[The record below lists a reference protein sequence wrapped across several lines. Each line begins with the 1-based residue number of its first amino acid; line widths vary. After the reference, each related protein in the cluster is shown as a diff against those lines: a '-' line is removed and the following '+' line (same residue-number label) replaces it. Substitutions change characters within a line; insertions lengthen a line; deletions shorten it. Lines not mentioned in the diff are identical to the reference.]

1 MVLRAKYRRMKI
13 VWMVACLL
21 LALSCK
27 KEDKNAEVK
36 DSEVVE
42 DIASYQEICSINLGG
57 VGSAEIT
64 AYDPATQRLFA
75 VNNGSVNKIDVID
88 LSDPSRASRFFA
100 ISLAAYG
107 GFVNSV
113 DVYDG
118 KLAAAI
124 ESVNKQENGKV
135 VVFNTR
141 TFEEFK
147 VITVG
152 ALPDMV
158 TFTKDGQYILTANEG
173 EPNDAY
179 TVDPEGTIS
188 IIKVSDYSVRTIN
201 FSAFENQ
208 LASLT
213 AGGFRIYGPG
223 RNFTRDIEPE
233 YITVSDDSKTAWITL
248 QENNAIAELDIVAGT
263 LKRIIPLGFKNYG
276 LQQNISDLSDRDGRI
291 EFAVPYEN
299 VFGMYQPD
307 AIAQYTFNGIPYLF
321 TANEGDA
328 REYTGFTEMRRAGSS
343 AHVFDPTRFPNA
355 AALKADARLGRLNV
369 TTTLGD
375 IDNDGD
381 FDALYSLG
389 SRSFSVWNGQTGAQV
404 YDSRNE
410 LDKKA
415 AELQAYDD
423 GRSDDK
429 GTEPEAITVGRVGS
443 RMIAVVGLE
452 RADAFAI
459 YDITNPTAPIFVE
472 MYKTGDAPEGIL
484 FIPASKSPIKQSLI
498 VVASENDGLIKIYR
512 TLK

>member
-1 MVLRAKYRRMKI
+1 MRKYWI
-13 VWMVACLL
+13 ICLL
-21 LALSCK
+21 LLTLGCK
-27 KEDKNAEVK
+27 KEGSSVEVK
-36 DSEVVE
+36 DSEVME
-42 DIASYQEICSINLGG
+42 DPASYQEICSINLGG
-57 VGSAEIT
+57 LGAAEIT
-64 AYDPATQRLFA
+64 AYDPATKRLFA

-88 LSDPSRASRFFA
+88 LSNPARASRFLS

-113 DVYDG
+113 DVFEG

-124 ESVNKQENGKV
+124 ESSDKQANGKV
-135 VVFNTR
+135 VIFNTS
-141 TFEEFK
+141 TLEEIK
-147 VITVG
+147 VINVG

-179 TVDPEGTIS
+179 TVDPEGTVS
-188 IIKVSDYSVRTIN
+188 VIKVSDYSVRTVG
-201 FSAFENQ
+201 FAAFESQ
-208 LASLT
+208 LPNLT

-223 RNFTRDIEPE
+223 RVFTRDIEPE

-248 QENNAIAELDIVAGT
+248 QENNAVAELDIVAGT
-263 LKRIIPLGFKNYG
+263 IKRIIPLGFKNYG
-276 LQQNISDLSDRDGRI
+276 LTQNIADLSDRDNRI

-307 AIAQYTFNGIPYLF
+307 AIAQVNFNGTPYLL

-328 REYTGFTEMRRAGSS
+328 REYTGFTEMRRAGASTY
-343 AHVFDPTRFPNA
+343 VLDPTRFPNA
-355 AALKADARLGRLNV
+355 AALKADARVGRLNV

-389 SRSFSVWNGQTGAQV
+389 ARSFSVWNGNTGALV
-404 YDSRNE
+404 FDSKNE

-415 AELQAYDD
+415 AELQVYDD

-429 GTEPEAITVGRVGS
+429 GAEPEAVTVGRVGN
-443 RMIAVVGLE
+443 RLIAIVGLE

-459 YDITNPTAPIFVE
+459 YDITNPTSPVFVE

-484 FIPASKSPIKQSLI
+484 FIPASKSPIGQSLI

-512 TLK
+512 TFK